1 MAPTADI
8 IIIGAGISGLAAGYY
23 AQMNGYR
30 SIIFEAHDQPG
41 GLCTAWQRQGY
52 TFDGGIHYIFGT
64 GEGQPFYDLWREL
77 GAFEGLEFTNQTEFM
92 QIHGPQGEVL
102 RVHSQPDALEAHLLE
117 LAPEDAKLIE
127 AFCKGVRK
135 FKDFDLSMLQQKPK
149 SLMTAADWAR
159 LGKQVLPFMGV
170 LGKWS
175 QLSLRDLA
183 AQVKTPFLRSAMPH
197 MFAWPDVPVMVGMS
211 LLAYLDNG
219 NAGQPVGAALN
230 FARAIEQRYLA
241 LGGEIHYSA
250 PVERVLVENDQAVGV
265 QLHSH
270 ETYRARRVISAC
282 DGRRTI
288 FDLLR
293 GEYIN
298 RRLEKLYDGH
308 LPLHSQLQVSLGV
321 NLDFSQRPHW
331 VTHLLAEPIAIAGQD
346 RYEIGVK
353 HYCFDPSLAPP
364 GKSVVVIM
372 LTSPYSY
379 WQQLSGHTAY
389 HAAESQAARSLIER
403 LEEFYPGLGASIE
416 CMDVATPLSY
426 ERYTGNWQGASC
438 GWLLTKDTLPLMIKG
453 VPKRLP
459 GLGQFYMVSQWT
471 EPGGSLPIVALS
483 GRNMIT
489 EICRED
495 GRGFETALPG

>member
-8 IIIGAGISGLAAGYY
+8 IIIGAGISGLAAGCY

-30 SIIFEAHDQPG
+30 SQIFEAHEQPG

-52 TFDGGIHYIFGT
+52 TFDGGIHYVFGT
-64 GEGQPFYDLWREL
+64 GPGQPFYSLWQEL
-77 GAFEGLEFTNQTEFM
+77 GAFEGLAFTNQTEFM
-92 QIHGPQGEVL
+92 QLYGPQGEVL
-102 RVHSQPDALEAHLLE
+102 RVHSQPDTLQEHLLA

-127 AFCKGVRK
+127 GFCQGVRK
-135 FKDFDLSMLQQKPK
+135 FKEFDLSMLQQKPK

-183 AQVKTPFLRSAMPH
+183 GQVKNPFLRSAMPH
-197 MFAWPDVPVMVGMS
+197 MFAWPDVPVMVGLS

-219 NAGQPVGAALN
+219 NAGSPVGGALN

-250 PVERVLVENDQAVGV
+250 QVERVLVEDDQAVGV
-265 QLHSH
+265 RLYSN

-282 DGRRTI
+282 DGRRSI
-288 FDLLR
+288 FELLR

-308 LPLHSQLQVSLGV
+308 LPIYSQLQVSLGV
-321 NLDFSQRPHW
+321 TMDFSHRPHW
-331 VTHLLAEPIAIAGQD
+331 VTHLLKEPIAIAGQD
-346 RYEIGVK
+346 RSEIGVK
-353 HYCFDPSLAPP
+353 HYCFDPSMAPP
-364 GKSVVVIM
+364 GKSVVMIM

-379 WQQLSGHTAY
+379 WQQLYGRTAY
-389 HAAESQAARSLIER
+389 QAEESQEAKILIER

-459 GLGQFYMVSQWT
+459 GLERFYMVSQWT

-483 GRNMIT
+483 GRNMVY

-495 GRGFETALPG
+495 GRAFETS

>member
-8 IIIGAGISGLAAGYY
+8 IIIGAGISGLAAGCY

-30 SIIFEAHDQPG
+30 SQIFEASDLPG
-41 GLCTAWQRQGY
+41 GLCSSRSHQGY

-64 GEGQPFYDLWREL
+64 GAGQPFYQLWQEL
-77 GAFEGLEFTNQTEFM
+77 GAVQGLEFVNQTEFM
-92 QIHGPQGEVL
+92 QIRGSQGDLL
-102 RVHSQPDALEAHLLE
+102 RVHSQPDELQAHLLS

-127 AFCKGVRK
+127 GFCIGVRK
-135 FKDFDLSMLQQKPK
+135 FKAFDLSMLQQKPK
-149 SLMTAADWAR
+149 SLMTATDWAR

-183 AQVKTPFLRSAMPH
+183 GQAKNPFLRAAMPH

-219 NAGQPVGAALN
+219 NAGFPVGGAIA
-230 FARAIEQRYLA
+230 FAHAIEQRYLD

-250 PVERVLVENDQAVGV
+250 PVAQILVGDDRAAGIRLENQEE
-265 QLHSH
+265 L
-270 ETYRARRVISAC
+270 RAERVISAC

-288 FDLLR
+288 FDLLK
-293 GEYIN
+293 GEYSN
-298 RRLEKLYDGH
+298 RRIEKLYDGH
-308 LPLHSQLQVSLGV
+308 MPIHSQLQVLLGV
-321 NLDFSQRPHW
+321 DMDLSQQPPW
-331 VTHLLAEPIAIAGQD
+331 VTHLLEEPVAIAGQNHS
-346 RYEIGVK
+346 EIGVK
-353 HYCFDPSLAPP
+353 HYGFDPSLAPP
-364 GKSVVVIM
+364 GKSVVSLM
-372 LTSPYSY
+372 LTTHHRD
-379 WQQLSGHTAY
+379 WQTSDNPSRD
-389 HAAESQAARSLIER
+389 AESLIDRME
-403 LEEFYPGLGASIE
+403 LFYPGLRAATE
-416 CMDVATPLSY
+416 CMSVTTPLSL
-426 ERYTGNWQGASC
+426 ERATGNWQGASS

-459 GLGQFYMVSQWT
+459 GLEHFYMVSQWT

-483 GRNMIT
+483 GRNMIY

-495 GRGFETALPG
+495 GRAFEASIPS

>member
-8 IIIGAGISGLAAGYY
+8 IIIGAGISGLAAGCY

-30 SIIFEAHDQPG
+30 SQIFEAHDLPG

-64 GEGQPFYDLWREL
+64 GPGQPFHQLWQEL
-77 GAFEGLEFTNQTEFM
+77 GTVQGLEFVNQTEFM
-92 QIHGPQGEVL
+92 QLHGPQGEVL
-102 RVHSQPDALEAHLLE
+102 RVHSQPDQLEEHLLS
-117 LAPEDAKLIE
+117 LAPEDAKLI
-127 AFCKGVRK
+127 AGFCKGVRT
-135 FKDFDLSMLQQKPK
+135 FKAFDLSMLQQKPK

-159 LGKQVLPFMGV
+159 LGKQVLPFMGA

-183 AQVKTPFLRSAMPH
+183 GQVKNPFLRSALPH
-197 MFAWPDVPVMVGMS
+197 MFAWPDIPVMVGMS

-219 NAGQPVGAALN
+219 NAGQPVGAALT
-230 FARAIEQRYLA
+230 FARAIEQRYLD
-241 LGGEIHYSA
+241 LGGEICYSA
-250 PVERVLVENDQAVGV
+250 PVERVLVDNDQAVGV
-265 QLHSH
+265 RLYTN
-270 ETYRARRVISAC
+270 EEYRAQRVISAC

-298 RRLEKLYDGH
+298 RRIEKLYDGH
-308 LPLHSQLQVSLGV
+308 LPVHSQMQVSLGV
-321 NLDFSQRPHW
+321 NMDFSHRPHW
-331 VTHLLAEPIAIAGQD
+331 VTHLLDQPIAIAGED
-346 RYEIGVK
+346 RSEIGVK

-364 GKSVVVIM
+364 GKSVVIVM
-372 LTSPYSY
+372 LTTSY
-379 WQQLSGHTAY
+379 GYWHQLYGHTAY
-389 HAAESQAARSLIER
+389 HAEESQEAKLLIER
-403 LEEFYPGLGASIE
+403 LEEFYPGLGANIE

-459 GLGQFYMVSQWT
+459 GLANFSMVSQWT

-483 GRNMIT
+483 GRNMIA

-495 GRGFETALPG
+495 GRTFEAAPPV